1 MKSLAN
7 TSAFAFRDFRFYWFM
22 RLFNTLAIQML
33 SVAIGWQVYDVARQ
47 TRSVEESAFLLGM
60 IGLAQFLPLFFLT
73 LIAGYAADRLD
84 RRWIGR
90 AAITLEVT
98 GVALLL
104 IESLSATISLP
115 VVFVVAAMLGAARA
129 LAAPAFQALAPNLV
143 SKEVLP
149 SAIALSSLAWQGASV
164 VGPAI
169 GGYVYVA
176 GASAAYAVCL
186 GLLLMSLG
194 LAFMLRPV
202 PRPPVSS
209 LTPWQSVKEGLAYV
223 RTNRVVFGA
232 VTLDLFAVLLGGA
245 TALLPVFARDVLH
258 VGPEGLGHLRAAPA
272 AGAVVV
278 AMMLAVWPL
287 RRRMGLVMF
296 WSVGVFGVLT
306 ALFGLSTNF
315 TLSLCLLAMLGAV
328 DMISVYVR
336 QSIVQI
342 FVPDAMRGR
351 VASVSTLCISASN
364 ELGEFESGVAA
375 RFLGAVGAVVFGGV
389 GAISITA
396 LWAWKFPELR
406 RTDRLDS
413 PPV

>member
-1 MKSLAN
+1 M
-7 TSAFAFRDFRFYWFM
+7 
-22 RLFNTLAIQML
+22 
-33 SVAIGWQVYDVARQ
+33 
-47 TRSVEESAFLLGM
+47 
-60 IGLAQFLPLFFLT
+60 LT

-90 AAITLEVT
+90 AAIALEIT

-104 IESLSATISLP
+104 VESLSASVSLP
-115 VVFVVAAMLGAARA
+115 VVFVVAAMLGVARA
-129 LAAPAFQALAPNLV
+129 LAARVSGAGSIWSARRCCPRRSRSARWPGRGERRRAGAGRLYLCRRAVRCLCRLPGVARAVARLRLPDPPGSAAPV
-143 SKEVLP
+143 S
-149 SAIALSSLAWQGASV
+149 ALS
-164 VGPAI
+164 
-169 GGYVYVA
+169 
-176 GASAAYAVCL
+176 
-186 GLLLMSLG
+186 
-194 LAFMLRPV
+194 
-202 PRPPVSS
+202 
-209 LTPWQSVKEGLAYV
+209 PWQSVKEGLAYV

-272 AGAVVV
+272 AGAVVI
-278 AMMLAVWPL
+278 AMLLAVRPL
-287 RRRMGLVMF
+287 RRHMGLVMF
-296 WSVGVFGVLT
+296 WSVAAFGMLT

-315 TLSLCLLAMLGAV
+315 GVSLGLLAMLGAV
-328 DMISVYVR
+328 DMVSVYVR

-342 FVPDAMRGR
+342 FVPDTMRGR

-389 GAISITA
+389 GAVSITA
-396 LWAWKFPELR
+396 LWAWRFPELR

-413 PPV
+413 PPHSAGCAHSPHKA